1 MMPAKKSSEYTPMDL
16 RIYAIVF
23 VVVYLG
29 TIFIKYLAGFT
40 MNWLATFLFLLGI
53 SVVYLLLRSTVEKR
67 K

>member
-1 MMPAKKSSEYTPMDL
+1 MMPAKKGSEYTPINL

-29 TIFIKYLAGFT
+29 TMFIKYLASFT
-40 MNWLATFLFLLGI
+40 MDWLATFLFFFGI